1 MANLAQARQRAFA
14 KARLA
19 ALPVAK
25 TTILQE
31 MEAEGREDFAHFG
44 AAAMN
49 PYMGAEGDAWARGY
63 WSAQAEAE

>member
-1 MANLAQARQRAFA
+1 MNIAQARQRAHA

-25 TTILQE
+25 TTVLQE
-31 MEAEGREDFAHFG
+31 MFDEGKEDWAHLG
-44 AAAMN
+44 EAAMN

-63 WSAQAEAE
+63 WFAKGNV